1 MDFTPIARKL
11 LGGRLARATAWEQ
24 PEGLEQTQ
32 RRVLRWL
39 LHRARHTVAG
49 QRHGFGYLGTYE
61 EFARRV
67 PATGYEGIR
76 SDVMRM
82 VAGQGDVLWPGK
94 VRRFAQ
100 SSGTSGGKSKYIP
113 VTDDELRL
121 NHFAGTRDTVARYLQ
136 LYPDSRLFSG
146 RALILGGSFANSLD
160 NPAPGVKVGD
170 LSANLIDAIP
180 LAGEIFRVPSRKTA
194 LMADWESK
202 LPAIATESMRHNI
215 TNLSGVPSWFLTVLR
230 KVLELAGTDSIHDVW
245 PNLEVFF
252 HGGIAFGPYREQY
265 RAITDASRMRYL
277 ETYNASEGFFAVA
290 DTIGGSG
297 MLLLADNGVFYEFAP
312 ADADPADP
320 HPQALPAW
328 AVRPGE
334 VYSLLIS
341 SCNGLWRYA
350 IGDTVRI
357 ESVAPL
363 RVSIAG
369 RTRCFINAFGEELM
383 VYNAEEAVAAACAAT
398 GAEVSDYTAAPV
410 YATSGSRGR
419 HQWLLEWVREPQG
432 GAEAFA
438 AALDKALRAAN
449 SDYQAKRQ
457 GGIFLDPPQITA
469 VAPGTF
475 ALWLA
480 ETGRLGGQRKVPRL
494 ANDRHIAD
502 RLLEISNDQSPE
514 GVRQ

>member
-113 VTDDELRL
+113 VTDDGLRL

-383 VYNAEEAVAAACAAT
+383 VYNAEAAISSTC
-398 GAEVSDYTAAPV
+398 G
-410 YATSGSRGR
+410 GSRGGGMRR
-419 HQWLLEWVREPQG
+419 HR
-432 GAEAFA
+432 
-438 AALDKALRAAN
+438 R
-449 SDYQAKRQ
+449 R
-457 GGIFLDPPQITA
+457 
-469 VAPGTF
+469 
-475 ALWLA
+475 
-480 ETGRLGGQRKVPRL
+480 
-494 ANDRHIAD
+494 
-502 RLLEISNDQSPE
+502 
-514 GVRQ
+514 GVRLHGGSGLRHLRQPRTAPVAA